1 MKRLMP
7 SESNMKKNSELK
19 TLSNIKNLSFLT
31 LFTSSATIL
40 CCALPALLVTIGA
53 GAALSSLISIFPQ
66 IVWVSKYKEYIF
78 TAAFILIILSGYL
91 QWQSRK
97 LPCPADK
104 LLAAQCMRARKLSLK
119 IYFISVVTLIIGFA
133 FAFVVP
139 VLMN

>member
-1 MKRLMP
+1 
-7 SESNMKKNSELK
+7 MKKNNELN

-31 LFTSSATIL
+31 LFTSTGTIL

-66 IVWVSKYKEYIF
+66 IIWVSKYKEYIF

-91 QWQSRK
+91 QWQARK

-104 LLAAQCMRARKLSLK
+104 LLAAQCMRARKLSLV
-119 IYFISVVTLIIGFA
+119 IYFVSVMILIIGFA
-133 FAFVVP
+133 FAFIVP
-139 VLMN
+139 ALMS

>member
-1 MKRLMP
+1 MP
-7 SESNMKKNSELK
+7 SESNMKKNNELK

-40 CCALPALLVTIGA
+40 CCALPALLVTIGV

-78 TAAFILIILSGYL
+78 TAAFVLIILSGYL

-97 LPCPADK
+97 LSCPADK
-104 LLAAQCMRARKLSLK
+104 LLAAQCMRARKLSLI
-119 IYFISVVTLIIGFA
+119 IYFISVVILIIGFV

-139 VLMN
+139 ALMS